1 MQTMKK
7 LFPLIVLAVAFVG
20 CYMLVSSCSISYKFN
35 GASIDYS
42 KVKTLSITDFPNR
55 AALVYPELAPKFN
68 DKLRDIYSRQ
78 TRLQSVSR
86 NGDLNIEGVI
96 TGYTLQPLAIGQD
109 ALAAQTR
116 LTLSIHVEFTNNVD
130 PNTNFERTFSAN
142 RTFDSSNTL
151 EDVQESLC
159 EELIEE
165 IVEQIFNETVSNW

>member
-1 MQTMKK
+1 MKK
-7 LFPLIVLAVAFVG
+7 LLTVIVCVVALVG
-20 CYMLVSSCSISYKFN
+20 CYALVTSCAISYKFN

-42 KVKTLSITDFPNR
+42 KVKTISITDFPNR

-68 DKLRDIYSRQ
+68 DKLRDIYARQ
-78 TRLQSVSR
+78 TRLQSVTR
-86 NGDLNIEGVI
+86 NGDLNIEGAI
-96 TGYTLQPLAIGQD
+96 TGYTLQPLAIGTD

-116 LTLSIHVEFTNNVD
+116 LTLSIHVEFTNNSD
-130 PNTNFERTFSAN
+130 PNTNFEKTFSTN

-159 EELIEE
+159 EELITE

>member
-1 MQTMKK
+1 MKK
-7 LFPLIVLAVAFVG
+7 NVVTIASTLVAVVI
-20 CYMLVSSCSISYKFN
+20 CYVVVSSCAISYKFN

-42 KVKTLSITDFPNR
+42 KVKTISITDFPNR

-68 DKLRDIYSRQ
+68 EELRDIYSRQ
-78 TRLQSVSR
+78 TRLQSVTR
-86 NGDLNIEGVI
+86 NGDLNIEGAI
-96 TGYTLQPLAIGQD
+96 TGYTLQPLAIGTD

-116 LTLSIHVEFTNNVD
+116 LTLSVLVEFTNNSD
-130 PNTNFERTFSAN
+130 PNTNFEKTFSAN

-159 EELIEE
+159 DELITE